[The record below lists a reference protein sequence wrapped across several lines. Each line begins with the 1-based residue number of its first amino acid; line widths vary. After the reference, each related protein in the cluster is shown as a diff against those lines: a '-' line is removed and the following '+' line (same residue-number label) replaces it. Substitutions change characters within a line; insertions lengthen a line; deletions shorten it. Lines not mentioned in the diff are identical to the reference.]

1 VSDPTGCGC
10 DDCCQESL
18 PVLLEGGDERTGE
31 LRELAF
37 GLLLRDRTPVPPS
50 ALAALIGTDEA
61 SVRAVLDGLAREG
74 RIDRDN
80 SGRVMGSAGLTLGE
94 GPHGL
99 EIDGHAF
106 RTWCAFDALGIP
118 AALAVEAR
126 IETGCGV
133 CGRPIGVEF
142 RAGRPIGEAEAI
154 LWLSAGGADMRAD
167 FCTPTV
173 LLCSDEHAQV
183 WAERQA
189 GHGRALTLAEATE
202 EGARNWRSTAA
213 AAVRVLETDRDKP
226 APPGQGPP
234 PFG

>member
-1 VSDPTGCGC
+1 MSDPTACGC

-18 PVLLEGGDERTGE
+18 PVFLEGGDERTVE

-37 GLLLRDRTPVPPS
+37 GLLLRDRRPVSPS
-50 ALAALIGTDEA
+50 DLAGLIEADES
-61 SVRAVLDGLAREG
+61 SVATALDGLAREG
-74 RIDRDN
+74 RIDRDHA
-80 SGRVMGSAGLTLGE
+80 GRVTGSAGLTLAE

-118 AALAVEAR
+118 AALAVDAR
-126 IETGCGV
+126 IMTACEV
-133 CGRPIGVEF
+133 CGRPIDVDL
-142 RAGRPIGEAEAI
+142 RAGRSIGASGAR

-183 WAERQA
+183 WAERQG
-189 GHGRALTLAEATE
+189 GHGQALLLDEAIE
-202 EGARNWRSTAA
+202 EGARNWGSAAATAA
-213 AAVRVLETDRDKP
+213 RVLVGMP
-226 APPGQGPP
+226 
-234 PFG
+234 